1 MSPKLIQ
8 SRRSMRPSLVATAL
22 LALGLAG
29 AAFAEDAA
37 TPAEDGAADAG
48 QLQLGENETF
58 LLPIDEPGN
67 RLPEYPAAVLAQA
80 VPSAQVCMR
89 IDIDEN
95 GGVTYAGPVVR
106 EPDCPPITE
115 LTKQFSD
122 AAAAALRTWRFEPA
136 IKCRFR
142 NKRAKEAAG
151 MSCQGGRE
159 TPVATTLTFR
169 FLFEQVDGQGRVR
182 MQR

>member
-1 MSPKLIQ
+1 MPNL
-8 SRRSMRPSLVATAL
+8 RRRPILSNLAAAAL
-22 LALGLAG
+22 LALGLSG
-29 AAFAEDAA
+29 AAYAEDAA
-37 TPAEDGAADAG
+37 APVEDGSADAG

-58 LLPIDEPGN
+58 LMPIDEPGN

-89 IDIDEN
+89 IDIDEE
-95 GGVTYAGPVVR
+95 GGVSYAGPVVR
-106 EPDCPPITE
+106 EPDCPPITQ

-122 AAAAALRTWRFEPA
+122 AAEAALRTWRFEPA
-136 IKCRFR
+136 IKCTFR

-169 FLFEQVDGQGRVR
+169 FLFEQIDGQGRVR

>member
-1 MSPKLIQ
+1 MTPMPIH
-8 SRRSMRPSLVATAL
+8 SRRSMLPPFAAVAL
-22 LALGLAG
+22 LALGLSSIAL
-29 AAFAEDAA
+29 AEDAA
-37 TPAEDGAADAG
+37 QPAENGAAEAG

-89 IDIDEN
+89 VDIDEE
-95 GGVTYAGPVVR
+95 GGVSYAGPVVR
-106 EPDCPPITE
+106 EPDCPPITQ

-122 AAAAALRTWRFEPA
+122 ASEAALRNWRFEPA
-136 IKCRFR
+136 IKCTFR